1 MKTNFDV
8 AIIGGGP
15 GGSSAATYLTKFGYN
30 VVVFEKAKFPRD
42 HVGESLIPYCYY
54 KMKEMGVLEEVLTFA
69 TKKPGVHF
77 VDRDNSR
84 QSVWCFDKV
93 IDDGAQMSFHTLRAP
108 FDKALLDNSKK
119 CGATVYEECLVK
131 EADLSNPESVTLRV
145 ADKSG
150 AETNYTAR
158 FLIDAS
164 GQGAFLARK
173 LEDKKP
179 YEGLD
184 RVAFFSHWLET
195 NYDEALSGGL
205 IKIIYLGGEKKGWL
219 WVIPVGRNHLSI
231 GVTLNNSYVK
241 EQKKKFTG
249 TDWKERLY
257 KQELS
262 EAVNL
267 IPVLKNAKLEHD
279 VIVLGDYSYSVEKKY
294 GPNYAMIGDAGAFLD
309 PIFSSGIYVAME
321 TAHRVSKSLDIKF
334 REGNEA
340 AQKAFE
346 NHYIDINGGYA
357 LIEKFVRLFYDP
369 ELLNFSHLGTEDNGY
384 KKFLDA
390 YEVFHYLLAGDF
402 FTDYKKYSDFI
413 DDLNKER
420 TFNHFINYVKSR
432 AKEFPNSDFCRYT
445 FEEVYG
451 HLPLGE
457 QVGPGLLEMIK

>member
-1 MKTNFDV
+1 VENHFDV

-15 GGSSAATYLTKFGYN
+15 GGSSSATYLSKLGYK
-30 VVVFEKAKFPRD
+30 VVVFEKEKFPRD

-54 KMKEMGVLEEVLTFA
+54 KMKELGVLEEVSKFA

-77 VDRDNSR
+77 VDRDAKR
-84 QSVWCFDKV
+84 QSVWCFDRV

-119 CGATVYEECLVK
+119 CGATVYEEHLVK
-131 EADLSNPESVTLRV
+131 EVDLSDAQNVSLRV

-150 AETNYTAR
+150 METNYSAR

-164 GQGAFLARK
+164 GQASFLARK
-173 LEDKKP
+173 LNDKKP
-179 YEGLD
+179 YAGLD
-184 RVAFFSHWLET
+184 RVAFFTHWVET
-195 NYDEALSGGL
+195 NYDAALNGGC
-205 IKIIYLGGEKKGWL
+205 IKIIYLGGEKKGWI

-231 GVTLNNSYVK
+231 GVTLNNAYVK
-241 EQKKKFTG
+241 EQKKKFSG
-249 TDWKERLY
+249 ENWKEQLY
-257 KQELS
+257 KNEIS

-267 IPVLKNAKLEHD
+267 IPILNNARIEHE
-279 VIVLGDYSYSVEKKY
+279 IQVLGDYSYSVEKKF
-294 GPNYAMIGDAGAFLD
+294 GNNYVLVGDSGAFLD

-321 TAHRVSKSLDIKF
+321 TAHRVSKAIDIKF
-334 REGNEA
+334 REGDEA
-340 AQKAFE
+340 AQEFLAEQFVA
-346 NHYIDINGGYA
+346 INGGYN

-369 ELLNFSHLGTEDNGY
+369 ELLNFSHMDHDDDGY
-384 KKFLDA
+384 NKFLNA

-402 FTDYKKYSDFI
+402 FSDYKKYSEFI

-420 TFNHFINYVKSR
+420 SFNRFIHYVKSR

-445 FEEVYG
+445 YEEVYG

-457 QVGPGLLEMIK
+457 QVAPGLLEKTK

>member
-1 MKTNFDV
+1 VKSNYDV

-15 GGSSAATYLTKFGYN
+15 GGSSAATYLSQLGYS
-30 VVVFEKAKFPRD
+30 VVLFEKEKFPRD

-54 KMKEMGVLEEVLTFA
+54 KMKELGVLDDVVKFA
-69 TKKPGVHF
+69 TKKPGVQF
-77 VDRDNSR
+77 VDRGNER

-119 CGATVYEECLVK
+119 HGAEVLEECQVK
-131 EADLSNPESVTLRV
+131 DVDLSNPEKVSLTVVDLPGNE
-145 ADKSG
+145 KK
-150 AETNYTAR
+150 YTAR

-164 GQGAFLARK
+164 GQGAFLAKKKHDR
-173 LEDKKP
+173 KP

-195 NYDEALSGGL
+195 NYDAPLSGGL

-241 EQKKKFTG
+241 EQKKKLTG
-249 TDWKERLY
+249 PDWKERLY
-257 KQELS
+257 RQEVA
-262 EAVNL
+262 EAKNL
-267 IPVLKNAKLEHD
+267 EPVLKNAKLEHD
-279 VIVLGDYSYSVEKKY
+279 VQVLGDYSYAVKKKF
-294 GPNYAMIGDAGAFLD
+294 GDNYVMVGDAGAFLD

-321 TAHRVSKSLDIKF
+321 TAHRVAKSLDVKF
-334 REGNEA
+334 REGNVA
-340 AQKAFE
+340 GQKAFE
-346 NHYIDINGGYA
+346 EHFVAINGGYE

-369 ELLNFSHLGTEDNGY
+369 ELLNFSHLGTEDDGY
-384 KKFLDA
+384 TKFLNA

-402 FTDYKKYSDFI
+402 FSDYQKYSGFI

-420 TFNHFINYVKSR
+420 SFNRFINYVKSR
-432 AKEFPNSDFCRYT
+432 AKEFPNSDFCRYS

-451 HLPLGE
+451 HLPMGE
-457 QVGPGLLEMIK
+457 QVAPGLLAETK